1 MIPSNVDIDSIVAS
15 LSDAAI
21 YVDPKFP
28 QANKIS
34 QRELEGVID
43 DAENGEAKEKFG
55 KLKVALIEQS
65 LSGTGMR
72 DVAQRIKDESNANTV
87 IVRSPGG
94 TAAVADGFSR
104 YNLESNSH
112 LASKGSAATGLQTY
126 IQALDHHRTPEATV
140 NIGGLIA
147 LVLSIAITAIAA
159 RTLTSIGQA

>member
-21 YVDPKFP
+21 YVGRSSH
-28 QANKIS
+28 ANKIS
-34 QRELEGVID
+34 QRELEGIID
-43 DAENGEAKEKFG
+43 NAEHGEAKEKFG

-87 IVRSPGG
+87 IVRSPSG

-112 LASKGSAATGLQTY
+112 LASKGGAATGLQTY
-126 IQALDHHRTPEATV
+126 IQALDHHRAPRQQSILEA
-140 NIGGLIA
+140 
-147 LVLSIAITAIAA
+147 
-159 RTLTSIGQA
+159 